1 MILLES
7 VMAVSLSSLFK
18 KEVREKQ
25 GKLMAKQRRFAY
37 TSLLPFLLYM
47 GLFTLFPI
55 IWAVVMSFFDYTPIR
70 EGSGFLGLG
79 GANPFIGID
88 NYIELFTGTSKPAEV
103 FRLAVK
109 NTFLFT
115 VLVLPL
121 NLAITLPLAV
131 ILESIGE
138 RFRTMFRAIYFL
150 PAISSSVAL
159 VTIWAYMYAPGWGLL
174 SMMFKAVGLV
184 PPKSWL
190 SDPSMVYFGVPLAM
204 ICVVVAHVWQDF
216 GFNLVI
222 FVAALQ
228 GIPKT
233 LREAARVDGANA
245 WQEFWWIVVP
255 LLRRTILFACVL
267 TVLSSLQVFVIFQ
280 LLSRGGPQNQTQTML
295 LSIYEN
301 AFRFANNL
309 GLSAAMS
316 MILFIIILLLT
327 VFQFRILRTEWE
339 Y

>member
-1 MILLES
+1 
-7 VMAVSLSSLFK
+7 MAVSISSLFK
-18 KEVREKQ
+18 KEVVNQ
-25 GKLMAKQRRFAY
+25 GGKLMAKQRRFAS
-37 TSLLPFLLYM
+37 TSLIPILLYM

-55 IWAVVMSFFDYTPIR
+55 VWAVVMSFFDYTPIR

-88 NYIELFTGTSKPAEV
+88 NYIELFTGTTQPAQV

-115 VLVLPL
+115 ALVLPL
-121 NLAITLPLAV
+121 NLAVTMPLAV
-131 ILESIGE
+131 LLESISE
-138 RFRTMFRAIYFL
+138 RFKTMFRAIYFL
-150 PAISSSVAL
+150 PTISSSVAL
-159 VTIWAYMYAPGWGLL
+159 VIIWAYMYAPGWGLL

-190 SDPSMVYFGVPLAM
+190 SDPSTVYFGVPLAM
-204 ICVVVAHVWQDF
+204 IAVVIAHVWQDF
-216 GFNLVI
+216 GYNLVI

-228 GIPKT
+228 SIPKT
-233 LREAARVDGANA
+233 LREAARVDGANV
-245 WQEFWWIVVP
+245 WQEFWLVVVP
-255 LLRRTILFACVL
+255 LLRRTILLASVL
-267 TVLSSLQVFVIFQ
+267 TVISSLQVFVIFQ
-280 LLSRGGPQNQTQTML
+280 LLTRGGPKNQTQTLL

-316 MILFIIILLLT
+316 MILFIIILTLT
-327 VFQFRILRTEWE
+327 VVQFRILRTEWE

>member
-1 MILLES
+1 
-7 VMAVSLSSLFK
+7 MAISIPSLFK
-18 KEVREKQ
+18 KETVSDG

-37 TSLLPFLLYM
+37 ISLVPILLYM

-55 IWAVVMSFFDYTPIR
+55 LFAMVMGFFDYTPIR
-70 EGSGFLGLG
+70 EGSGFLDLG
-79 GANPFIGID
+79 GANPFVGID

-115 VLVLPL
+115 ALVLPL

-138 RFRTMFRAIYFL
+138 RFKTFFRAIYFL
-150 PAISSSVAL
+150 PTISSSVAL
-159 VTIWAYMYAPGWGLL
+159 YIIWDYMYAPGWGLL
-174 SMMFKAVGLV
+174 SLMFKAVGLV

-190 SDPSMVYFGVPLAM
+190 QDPSTVYFGVPLAM

-216 GFNLVI
+216 GYNLVI

-228 GIPKT
+228 SIPKT
-233 LREAARVDGANA
+233 LREAARVDGANV
-245 WQEFWWIVVP
+245 WQELWLIVIP
-255 LLRRTILFACVL
+255 LLRRTILLTSVF

-280 LLSRGGPQNQTQTML
+280 LLTRGGPQNQTQTML

-316 MILFIIILLLT
+316 MILFIIILTLT
-327 VFQFRILRTEWE
+327 VIQFRILRTEWE

>member
-1 MILLES
+1 
-7 VMAVSLSSLFK
+7 MAVSISSLFK
-18 KEVREKQ
+18 KDVVEPG
-25 GKLMAKQRRFAY
+25 GKLMVKQRRFAY
-37 TSLLPFLLYM
+37 ASLTPILLYM

-55 IWAVVMSFFDYTPIR
+55 LWAVVMSFFDYTPIR

-79 GANPFIGID
+79 GANPFIGIG
-88 NYIELFTGTSKPAEV
+88 NYVELFSGNSKPAEV

-115 VLVLPL
+115 ALVLPL
-121 NLAITLPLAV
+121 NLAVTLPLAV
-131 ILESIGE
+131 ILESISE
-138 RFRTMFRAIYFL
+138 RVKTLFRAIYFL

-190 SDPSMVYFGVPLAM
+190 SDPSTVYFGVPLAM

-228 GIPKT
+228 SIPRT
-233 LREAARVDGANA
+233 LREAARVDGANV
-245 WQEFWWIVVP
+245 WQEFWLVVIP
-255 LLRRTILFACVL
+255 LLRRTILLTSVL
-267 TVLSSLQVFVIFQ
+267 TVMSSLQVFVIFQ
-280 LLSRGGPQNQTQTML
+280 LLSRGGPKNQTQTML

-316 MILFIIILLLT
+316 MVLFIIILTLT
-327 VFQFRILRTEWE
+327 VVQFRILRTEWE

>member
-1 MILLES
+1 
-7 VMAVSLSSLFK
+7 MAINSLFK
-18 KEVREKQ
+18 KDNVVEG
-25 GKLMAKQRRFAY
+25 GKLMAGQRRFAY
-37 TSLLPFLLYM
+37 ASLAPLLLYM

-55 IWAVVMSFFDYTPIR
+55 LFAMVMSFFSYTPIR
-70 EGSGFLGLG
+70 EGSGFLSLG
-79 GANPFIGID
+79 GANPFVGLN
-88 NYIELFTGTSKPAEV
+88 NYIELFTGTGKPAEV

-115 VLVLPL
+115 ALVLPL
-121 NLAITLPLAV
+121 NLIVTLPLAV
-131 ILESIGE
+131 ILESINE
-138 RFRTMFRAIYFL
+138 KFKTLFRAIYFL

-159 VTIWAYMYAPGWGLL
+159 AIIWEYIYAPGWGLL
-174 SMMFKAVGLV
+174 SIMFKSVGLV

-190 SDPSMVYFGVPLAM
+190 QDPNMIYFGVPLAM

-233 LREAARVDGANA
+233 LREAARVDGANV
-245 WQEFWWIVVP
+245 WQEFWLVVVP
-255 LLRRTILFACVL
+255 LLRRTVLLASVL

-280 LLSRGGPQNQTQTML
+280 IMTRGGPKNQTQTML

-309 GLSAAMS
+309 GLASAMS
-316 MILFIIILLLT
+316 MILFIIILILT
-327 VFQFRILRTEWE
+327 VIQFRILRTEWE

>member
-1 MILLES
+1 
-7 VMAVSLSSLFK
+7 MAISISSLFK
-18 KEVREKQ
+18 KEVVSEG
-25 GKLMAKQRRFAY
+25 GKLTAKQRRFAY
-37 TSLLPFLLYM
+37 TTLTPILLYM

-55 IWAVVMSFFDYTPIR
+55 LFAVVMGFFSYTPIR

-79 GANPFIGID
+79 GANPFIGIN
-88 NYIELFTGTSKPAEV
+88 NYIELFTGTGKPAEV

-115 VLVLPL
+115 ALVLPL

-131 ILESIGE
+131 LLESIGE
-138 RFRTMFRAIYFL
+138 KFKTLFRAIYFL
-150 PAISSSVAL
+150 PTISSSVAL
-159 VTIWAYMYAPGWGLL
+159 VIIWAYMYAPGWGLL
-174 SMMFKAVGLV
+174 SIMFKAVGLV

-190 SDPSMVYFGVPLAM
+190 QDPSTVYFGVPLAM

-216 GFNLVI
+216 GYNLVI

-228 GIPKT
+228 SIPKT
-233 LREAARVDGANA
+233 LREAARVDGANV
-245 WQEFWWIVVP
+245 WQEFWLIVVP
-255 LLRRTILFACVL
+255 LLRRTVLLTSVL
-267 TVLSSLQVFVIFQ
+267 TIISSLQVFVIFQ
-280 LLSRGGPQNQTQTML
+280 LLTRGGPKNQTQTMV

-301 AFRFANNL
+301 AFRFTNKL

-316 MILFIIILLLT
+316 MILFIIILTLT
-327 VFQFRILRTEWE
+327 LVQFRILRTEWE

>member
-1 MILLES
+1 
-7 VMAVSLSSLFK
+7 MAINSLFK
-18 KEVREKQ
+18 KDIVSDG

-37 TSLLPFLLYM
+37 SSLVPILMYM

-55 IWAVVMSFFDYTPIR
+55 LFAMTMSFFSYSPIR
-70 EGSGFLGLG
+70 DGSGFLDLG
-79 GANPFIGID
+79 GANPFVGID
-88 NYIELFTGTSKPAEV
+88 NYVELFTGTGKPAEV

-115 VLVLPL
+115 ALVLPL
-121 NLAITLPLAV
+121 NLLITLPLAV
-131 ILESIGE
+131 ILESVGE
-138 RFRTMFRAIYFL
+138 RFKTFFRAIYFL
-150 PAISSSVAL
+150 PTISSSIAL
-159 VTIWAYMYAPGWGLL
+159 VIIWSYMYAPGWGLL
-174 SMMFKAVGLV
+174 SLMFKAVNLV

-190 SDPSMVYFGVPLAM
+190 QDPSTVYFGVPLAM

-216 GFNLVI
+216 GYNLVI

-233 LREAARVDGANA
+233 LREAARVDGANV
-245 WQEFWWIVVP
+245 WQEFWLVVVP
-255 LLRRTILFACVL
+255 LLRRTVLLTCVL
-267 TVLSSLQVFVIFQ
+267 TVISSLQVFVIFQ
-280 LLSRGGPQNQTQTML
+280 LLTRGGPQNQTQTML

-309 GLSAAMS
+309 GLASAMS
-316 MILFIIILLLT
+316 MVLFIFILILT
-327 VFQFRILRTEWE
+327 VVQFRILRTEWE

>member
-1 MILLES
+1 
-7 VMAVSLSSLFK
+7 MAISSLTK
-18 KEVREKQ
+18 RDNVNHG

-37 TSLLPFLLYM
+37 ASLTPILLYM

-55 IWAVVMSFFDYTPIR
+55 FFAVVMSFFSYTPIR
-70 EGSGFLGLG
+70 EGSWFLGLG
-79 GANPFIGID
+79 GQNPFVGIR

-115 VLVLPL
+115 GLVLPL

-131 ILESIGE
+131 LLESIGD
-138 RFRTMFRAIYFL
+138 RFKTLFRAIYFL
-150 PAISSSVAL
+150 PTISSSVAL
-159 VTIWAYMYAPGWGLL
+159 VIIWAYIYAPGWGLL
-174 SMMFKAVGLV
+174 SQIFKLVGLV

-190 SDPSMVYFGVPLAM
+190 QDPNAIYFGVPLAM
-204 ICVVVAHVWQDF
+204 ICVVVAYVWQDF
-216 GFNLVI
+216 GYNLVI

-228 GIPKT
+228 SIPKT
-233 LREAARVDGANA
+233 LREAARVDGANS
-245 WQEFWWIVVP
+245 WQEFWLVVVP
-255 LLRRTILFACVL
+255 LLSRTILLASVL
-267 TVLSSLQVFVIFQ
+267 TVISSLQVFVIFQ
-280 LLSRGGPQNQTQTML
+280 LLTRGGPKNQTQTML

-309 GLSAAMS
+309 GLASAMS
-316 MILFIIILLLT
+316 MILFIIILTLT
-327 VFQFRILRTEWE
+327 IIQFRILRTEWE

>member
-1 MILLES
+1 MATPTFPSPKPGVLL
-7 VMAVSLSSLFK
+7 
-18 KEVREKQ
+18 RQ
-25 GKLMAKQRRFAY
+25 QRRFAY
-37 TSLLPFLLYM
+37 AGLVPLLLYM
-47 GLFTLFPI
+47 GLFSLLPI
-55 IWAVVMSFFDYTPIR
+55 GWAFILGFFSYSPIR
-70 EGSGFLGLG
+70 EGSWFLGLG
-79 GANPFIGID
+79 GQNPFVGVD

-103 FRLAVK
+103 FRLAMT

-115 VLVLPL
+115 ALVLPL
-121 NLAITLPLAV
+121 NLVITLPLAV
-131 ILESIGE
+131 ILESVSE
-138 RFRTMFRAIYFL
+138 RVRILFRAIYFL

-159 VTIWAYMYAPGWGLL
+159 TIIWAYMYAPGWGLL
-174 SMMFKAVGLV
+174 SLMFKSVGLV

-190 SDPSMVYFGVPLAM
+190 QDPSAVYFGVPLAM
-204 ICVVVAHVWQDF
+204 VCVVVAHVWQDF
-216 GFNLVI
+216 GYNLVI

-245 WQEFWWIVVP
+245 WQEFWHVIIP
-255 LLRRTILFACVL
+255 LLRRTVLLTCSL
-267 TVLSSLQVFVIFQ
+267 TVISSLQVFVIFQ
-280 LLSRGGPQNQTQTML
+280 LLSRGGPRNQTQTML

-316 MILFIIILLLT
+316 MVLFVIILVLT
-327 VFQFRILRTEWE
+327 VIQFRILRAEWE

>member
-1 MILLES
+1 
-7 VMAVSLSSLFK
+7 MAYKSLFN
-18 KEVREKQ
+18 KEKGTGG
-25 GKLMAKQRRFAY
+25 GKLMARQRRFAY
-37 TSLLPFLLYM
+37 TSLTPVLLYI
-47 GLFTLFPI
+47 GLFILFPI
-55 IWAVVMSFFDYTPIR
+55 AFAMVMSFFSYTPIR
-70 EGSGFLGLG
+70 TGSGFLGLG
-79 GANPFIGID
+79 GANPFVGIG
-88 NYIELFTGTSKPAEV
+88 NYIELFTGTGKPAEV

-115 VLVLPL
+115 FLVLPL

-131 ILESIGE
+131 MLESVGK
-138 RFRTMFRAIYFL
+138 RFKTMFRAIYFL

-159 VTIWAYMYAPGWGLL
+159 VIIWSYMYAPGWGLL
-174 SMMFKAVGLV
+174 SIMFKAVGLV

-190 SDPSMVYFGVPLAM
+190 QDPNTVYFGIPLAM
-204 ICVVVAHVWQDF
+204 LCVVVAHVWQDF

-228 GIPKT
+228 SIPAT

-245 WQEFWWIVVP
+245 WQEFWLVVVP
-255 LLRRTILFACVL
+255 LLRRTILLVCVL

-280 LLSRGGPQNQTQTML
+280 LLTRGGPKNQTQTL
-295 LSIYEN
+295 VLSIYEN

-309 GLSAAMS
+309 GLASAMS
-316 MILFIIILLLT
+316 MILFMIILVLT
-327 VFQFRILRTEWE
+327 VTQFRILRTEWE

>member
-1 MILLES
+1 
-7 VMAVSLSSLFK
+7 MAINTLFK
-18 KEVREKQ
+18 KEVVSDG
-25 GKLMAKQRRFAY
+25 GKLTAKQRRFAY
-37 TSLLPFLLYM
+37 TSLTPILLYM

-55 IWAVVMSFFDYTPIR
+55 IFAMVMSFFSYSPIR
-70 EGSGFLGLG
+70 DGSGFLELG
-79 GANPFIGID
+79 GANPFVGIK

-115 VLVLPL
+115 ALVLPL
-121 NLAITLPLAV
+121 NLVITLPLAV
-131 ILESIGE
+131 ILESIGS
-138 RFRTMFRAIYFL
+138 RFKTIFRAIYFL
-150 PAISSSVAL
+150 PTISSSVAL
-159 VTIWAYMYAPGWGLL
+159 VIIWAYMYAPGWGLL
-174 SMMFKAVGLV
+174 SIMIKSVGLV

-190 SDPSMVYFGVPLAM
+190 ADPNTIYFGVPLAM

-216 GFNLVI
+216 GYNLVI

-228 GIPKT
+228 GIPQT

-245 WQEFWWIVVP
+245 WQEFWLVVVP
-255 LLRRTILFACVL
+255 LLRRTVLLASVL
-267 TVLSSLQVFVIFQ
+267 TVISSLQVFVIFQ
-280 LLSRGGPQNQTQTML
+280 LLTRGGPKNQTQTML

-316 MILFIIILLLT
+316 MVLFIIILIFT
-327 VFQFRILRTEWE
+327 VVQFRILRTDWE

>member
-1 MILLES
+1 
-7 VMAVSLSSLFK
+7 MAINSLFK
-18 KEVREKQ
+18 KEVVSDG
-25 GKLMAKQRRFAY
+25 GKLMARQRRFAY
-37 TSLLPFLLYM
+37 TSLTPILLYM
-47 GLFTLFPI
+47 GMFTLFPI
-55 IWAVVMSFFDYTPIR
+55 LFAVVMSFFSYSPIR
-70 EGSGFLGLG
+70 EGSGFLELG
-79 GANPFIGID
+79 GANPFIGIK

-109 NTFLFT
+109 NTFMFT
-115 VLVLPL
+115 ALVLPL

-131 ILESIGE
+131 ILESVGQ
-138 RFRTMFRAIYFL
+138 RFRTLFRAIYFL
-150 PAISSSVAL
+150 PTISSSVAL
-159 VTIWAYMYAPGWGLL
+159 VIIWAYMYAPGWGLL

-190 SDPSMVYFGVPLAM
+190 ADPNTIYFGVPLAM

-216 GFNLVI
+216 GYNLVI

-228 GIPKT
+228 GIPQT

-245 WQEFWWIVVP
+245 WQEFWLVVVP
-255 LLRRTILFACVL
+255 LLRRTVLLASVL
-267 TVLSSLQVFVIFQ
+267 TVISSLQVFVIFQ
-280 LLSRGGPQNQTQTML
+280 LLTRGGPKNQTQTML

-316 MILFIIILLLT
+316 MILFIIILVFT
-327 VFQFRILRTEWE
+327 VVQFRILRTDWE

>member
-1 MILLES
+1 
-7 VMAVSLSSLFK
+7 MAVSISSLFK
-18 KEVREKQ
+18 KDVVSDG
-25 GKLMAKQRRFAY
+25 GKLTAKQRRFAY
-37 TSLLPFLLYM
+37 ASLTPVLLYM

-55 IWAVVMSFFDYTPIR
+55 VFAAVMSFFSYTPIR
-70 EGSGFLGLG
+70 EGTGFLSLG
-79 GANPFIGID
+79 GANPFIAIG
-88 NYIELFTGTSKPAEV
+88 NYIELFTGTGKPAEV

-121 NLAITLPLAV
+121 NLAVTLPLAV
-131 ILESIGE
+131 LLESINE
-138 RFRTMFRAIYFL
+138 RIKVLFRAIYFL
-150 PAISSSVAL
+150 PAISSSVA
-159 VTIWAYMYAPGWGLL
+159 VTIIWAYMYAPGWGLL
-174 SMMFKAVGLV
+174 SIMFKAVGLV

-190 SDPSMVYFGVPLAM
+190 QDPNTIYFGIPLAM
-204 ICVVVAHVWQDF
+204 FCVVVAHVWQDF
-216 GFNLVI
+216 GYNLVI

-245 WQEFWWIVVP
+245 WQEFWLVVVP
-255 LLRRTILFACVL
+255 LLRRTVLLVSVL

-280 LLSRGGPQNQTQTML
+280 LLTRGGPKNQTQTML

-301 AFRFANNL
+301 AFRFTNNL
-309 GLSAAMS
+309 GLASAMS
-316 MILFIIILLLT
+316 MILFIIILVLT
-327 VFQFRILRTEWE
+327 VVQFRILRTEWE

>member
-1 MILLES
+1 
-7 VMAVSLSSLFK
+7 MAISSLTK
-18 KEVREKQ
+18 RDNVNHG

-37 TSLLPFLLYM
+37 ASLTPILLYM

-55 IWAVVMSFFDYTPIR
+55 FFAVVMSFFSYTPIR
-70 EGSGFLGLG
+70 EGSWFLGLG
-79 GANPFIGID
+79 GQNPFVGIR

-115 VLVLPL
+115 GLVLPL

-131 ILESIGE
+131 LLESIGD
-138 RFRTMFRAIYFL
+138 RFKTLFRAIYFL
-150 PAISSSVAL
+150 PTISSSVAL
-159 VTIWAYMYAPGWGLL
+159 VIIWAYIYAPGWGLL
-174 SMMFKAVGLV
+174 SQIFKLVGLV

-190 SDPSMVYFGVPLAM
+190 QDPNAIYFGVPLAM
-204 ICVVVAHVWQDF
+204 ICVVVAYVWQDF
-216 GFNLVI
+216 GYNVVI

-228 GIPKT
+228 SIPKT
-233 LREAARVDGANA
+233 LREAARVDGANS
-245 WQEFWWIVVP
+245 WQEFWLVVVP
-255 LLRRTILFACVL
+255 LLSRTILLASVL
-267 TVLSSLQVFVIFQ
+267 TVISSLQVFVIFQ
-280 LLSRGGPQNQTQTML
+280 LLTRGGPKNQTQTML

-309 GLSAAMS
+309 GLASAMS
-316 MILFIIILLLT
+316 MILFIIILTLT
-327 VFQFRILRTEWE
+327 IIQFRILRTEWE